1 MQRRV
6 IDEEEYGEEDDVPL
20 QHRRPFGAGIQRKPI
35 QFVKASDPNLSTAE
49 PVKTT
54 KSGSSVGDFYLSLVL
69 PSEKARPGVETP
81 AAQICA
87 VCDLPLGKD
96 DAVGEVSNGGSN
108 SGEKTTAKRP
118 KHEASIAHQ
127 VCLTHSHPPSALDR
141 SRMGLTYLSSHG
153 WDPDSRKG
161 LGAAGQGM
169 QYPLKTRPKEDKYG
183 LGLAIPKDLKSKV
196 EKKKK
201 QTPQTLDAK
210 KCRKKADEDKKK
222 AERLRQMFYG
232 SEDMDRYLG
241 SGS

>member
-6 IDEEEYGEEDDVPL
+6 EDDEGDGEEEDVPL
-20 QHRRPFGAGIQRKPI
+20 HHRRPFGAGIQRKPI
-35 QFVKASDPNLSTAE
+35 QFVKASDPNLRTTE

-69 PSEKARPGVETP
+69 PSEKKETEAEKP
-81 AAQICA
+81 EAQMCA
-87 VCDLPLGKD
+87 VCALPLGKD
-96 DAVGEVSNGGSN
+96 DAVEEVGKDGS
-108 SGEKTTAKRP
+108 SSSKDKTTRQ

-161 LGAAGQGM
+161 LGAVGQGI
-169 QYPLKTRPKEDKYG
+169 QYPLKTKPKEDKYG
-183 LGLAIPKDLKSKV
+183 LGLNIPKDLKSRV
-196 EKKKK
+196 EKTK
-201 QTPQTLDAK
+201 QKPQTLDAK
-210 KCRKKADEDKKK
+210 KCRKKAEEDKKK

-232 SEDMDRYLG
+232 SEAMDRYLG
-241 SGS
+241 SGL

>member
-6 IDEEEYGEEDDVPL
+6 EDDEVYDEEEDVPL
-20 QHRRPFGAGIQRKPI
+20 HHRRPFGAGIQRKPI
-35 QFVKASDPNLSTAE
+35 QFVKASDPNLSTTESAK
-49 PVKTT
+49 PT

-69 PSEKARPGVETP
+69 PSEKANPEAEKPVT
-81 AAQICA
+81 QICA

-96 DAVGEVSNGGSN
+96 DAVGEVGKGGGNISND
-108 SGEKTTAKRP
+108 TTRQ

-161 LGAAGQGM
+161 LGAVGQGI
-169 QYPLKTRPKEDKYG
+169 QYPLKTKPKEDKYG
-183 LGLAIPKDLKSKV
+183 LGLDIPKDLKSRV
-196 EKKKK
+196 EKKQK
-201 QTPQTLDAK
+201 PQTLDAK

-232 SEDMDRYLG
+232 SEAMDRYLG
-241 SGS
+241 SGL